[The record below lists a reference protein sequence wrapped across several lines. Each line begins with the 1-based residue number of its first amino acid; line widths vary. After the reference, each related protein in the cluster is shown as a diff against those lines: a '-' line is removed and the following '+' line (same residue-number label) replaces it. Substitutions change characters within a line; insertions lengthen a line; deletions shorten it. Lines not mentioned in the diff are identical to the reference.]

1 MSFYLRVFIKLYL
14 KENKYMK
21 KQISIIS
28 LIILT
33 ILTSCGT
40 KKSISKSSLE
50 NNIIRQIDDSTN
62 INTSSNTI
70 TQTNDSTEI
79 IIQELIEET
88 IIDTL
93 NHQTIQRT
101 TKRKATIMKS
111 GNTKIEHSEES
122 DTTHNKHKQI
132 QEKKKEDN
140 KSTNIRQ
147 YPIRKYLSIIS
158 IMILLVVIY
167 KFIDNRRQ

>member
-1 MSFYLRVFIKLYL
+1 
-14 KENKYMK
+14 MK
-21 KQISIIS
+21 KQITLL

-33 ILTSCGT
+33 ILSSCGT

-50 NNIIRQIDDSTN
+50 TNTIEQIDDSTN

-88 IIDTL
+88 ISDTL
-93 NHQTIQRT
+93 NGQTIQRT
-101 TKRKATIMKS
+101 TKRKSTIRKS
-111 GNTKIEHSEES
+111 GNARIEHSEES

-132 QEKKKEDN
+132 KEKKKEDN
-140 KSTNIRQ
+140 KSKTTIKQ
-147 YPIRKYLSIIS
+147 SPIRKYLSIIS
-158 IMILLVVIY
+158 VMILLVVIY

>member
-1 MSFYLRVFIKLYL
+1 
-14 KENKYMK
+14 MK
-21 KQISIIS
+21 KQIILL

-33 ILTSCGT
+33 ILSSCGT
-40 KKSISKSSLE
+40 KKQITKSSLE
-50 NNIIRQIDDSTN
+50 SNTIEQVDDSTN

-88 IIDTL
+88 ISDSL
-93 NHQTIQRT
+93 NHQTTKRT
-101 TKRKATIMKS
+101 TKRKTTIMKS
-111 GNTKIEHSEES
+111 GNARIEHSEES
-122 DTTHNKHKQI
+122 DTTHNKHIQI

-140 KSTNIRQ
+140 KSTTTIKQ
-147 YPIRKYLSIIS
+147 SPIRKYLSIIS

>member
-1 MSFYLRVFIKLYL
+1 
-14 KENKYMK
+14 MK

-33 ILTSCGT
+33 LLSSCGT
-40 KKSISKSSLE
+40 KKQITKSSLE
-50 NNIIRQIDDSTN
+50 NNIITQIDDSIN
-62 INTSSNTI
+62 INSSSNTI
-70 TQTNDSTEI
+70 TETNDSTEI

-88 IIDTL
+88 ITDTL
-93 NHQTIQRT
+93 NHHTTKRT
-101 TKRKATIMKS
+101 TKRKSTIRKS
-111 GNTKIEHSEES
+111 GNARIEHSEES
-122 DTTHNKHKQI
+122 DTTHNKHIQI

-140 KSTNIRQ
+140 KSTTIKHS
-147 YPIRKYLSIIS
+147 PIRKYLSIIS

>member
-1 MSFYLRVFIKLYL
+1 
-14 KENKYMK
+14 MK
-21 KQISIIS
+21 KQITLII
-28 LIILT
+28 IILT

-50 NNIIRQIDDSTN
+50 TNTIEQIDDSTN

-70 TQTNDSTEI
+70 TQTNDSKEVTIE
-79 IIQELIEET
+79 ELIEET
-88 IIDTL
+88 ISDTL

-101 TKRKATIMKS
+101 TKRKSTIRKS

-140 KSTNIRQ
+140 KSKIIKQ
-147 YPIRKYLSIIS
+147 SPIRKYLSIIS